1 MDDNLYLT
9 TYEAALAVVATAMK
23 KARLRIDVL
32 VINSLMGGMLFTTG
46 GMLYDLIRA
55 GFSGINETN
64 PGVISLLQGICYPIG
79 LFYVVI
85 LGVDLFN
92 SNILFF
98 STALCRGAV
107 SFLDLFISW
116 FVSWWFNLVGNIF
129 VCYIFCYYSDVVRTQ
144 LMVVGSVEIAV
155 QKAESTFVETLLK
168 ATAGNFY
175 VCLAIFLQ
183 LMAKPLHVKFL
194 MMLLPVFTFVAMGFT
209 HLVADMFLVTM
220 GLINGAPI
228 SVGKAAWKVCPE

>member
-32 VINSLMGGMLFTTG
+32 VINSFMGGMLFTTG

-98 STALCRGAV
+98 STALCRGQ
-107 SFLDLFISW
+107 FPF
-116 FVSWWFNLVGNIF
+116 
-129 VCYIFCYYSDVVRTQ
+129 
-144 LMVVGSVEIAV
+144 
-155 QKAESTFVETLLK
+155 
-168 ATAGNFY
+168 
-175 VCLAIFLQ
+175 
-183 LMAKPLHVKFL
+183 
-194 MMLLPVFTFVAMGFT
+194 
-209 HLVADMFLVTM
+209 
-220 GLINGAPI
+220 
-228 SVGKAAWKVCPE
+228 

>member
-1 MDDNLYLT
+1 MDNLYLT

-85 LGVDLFN
+85 LGWICSIQIFY
-92 SNILFF
+92 F
-98 STALCRGAV
+98 SALP
-107 SFLDLFISW
+107 
-116 FVSWWFNLVGNIF
+116 
-129 VCYIFCYYSDVVRTQ
+129 Y
-144 LMVVGSVEIAV
+144 
-155 QKAESTFVETLLK
+155 AEGQFP
-168 ATAGNFY
+168 F
-175 VCLAIFLQ
+175 
-183 LMAKPLHVKFL
+183 
-194 MMLLPVFTFVAMGFT
+194 
-209 HLVADMFLVTM
+209 
-220 GLINGAPI
+220 
-228 SVGKAAWKVCPE
+228 

>member
-116 FVSWWFNLVGNIF
+116 FVS
-129 VCYIFCYYSDVVRTQ
+129 
-144 LMVVGSVEIAV
+144 
-155 QKAESTFVETLLK
+155 
-168 ATAGNFY
+168 
-175 VCLAIFLQ
+175 
-183 LMAKPLHVKFL
+183 
-194 MMLLPVFTFVAMGFT
+194 
-209 HLVADMFLVTM
+209 
-220 GLINGAPI
+220 
-228 SVGKAAWKVCPE
+228 